1 MILDWNRFRQ
11 ILETTENKRLISIV
25 DHVDFLND
33 FLIQLSQVRKK
44 TSSFTRLKQIM

>member
-11 ILETTENKRLISIV
+11 ILETTENKRLISII

-33 FLIQLSQVRKK
+33 FLIQLSQVRKVHLI
-44 TSSFTRLKQIM
+44 TSLKQII

>member
-11 ILETTENKRLISIV
+11 ILETTENKRLISII

-33 FLIQLSQVRKK
+33 FLIQLSQVRKVHLI
-44 TSSFTRLKQIM
+44 TRLKQII